1 MATSATA
8 QVKLQF
14 LETTTANELLV
25 NSDLLH
31 KFDELVK
38 LTSSS
43 TPAVTKVYAQQRA
56 LSAGALTLDLTALTD
71 GTGAALDLTG
81 LKVQFVAFANK
92 PVSGAP
98 NTDTLNVKFGATNGY
113 NIFGDA
119 ASEVTL
125 AVGGWCIF
133 YNPEGTPDV
142 ANGSADTVDVSSSD
156 ADADFIVMIA
166 AG

>member
-1 MATSATA
+1 MATTATA

-14 LETTTANELLV
+14 FETTTVNELLV
-25 NSDLLH
+25 SGDLIH

-38 LTSSS
+38 LTATS

-56 LSAGALTLDLTALTD
+56 LSTGTLTLDLTALTD
-71 GTGAALDLTG
+71 GSGAAMDLTG
-81 LKVQFVAFANK
+81 LKVQFVAVANK
-92 PVSGAP
+92 PVSGAA

-119 ASEVTL
+119 ASEATL
-125 AVGGWCIF
+125 AIGGWCIF

-142 ANGSADTVDVSSSD
+142 GASAKTIDFSGSD